1 MYVHCMVYRG
11 QTVAILIHLQSVG
24 HPSIMV
30 FNHLS
35 SVPSDVYQDEDEY
48 CDGVYAYR
56 RQQTISV
63 VSGRVIISCSIMMAC
78 YCSCRG
84 SSAAASSVGSSWPA
98 LPAPSVASSRGGGPM
113 LMMMMGCRSYA
124 AL

>member
-35 SVPSDVYQDEDEY
+35 SVPSDVYQDEDDILYCIVIEY
-48 CDGVYAYR
+48 MHIGDSR
-56 RQQTISV
+56 LSV
-63 VSGRVIISCSIMMAC
+63 
-78 YCSCRG
+78 
-84 SSAAASSVGSSWPA
+84 
-98 LPAPSVASSRGGGPM
+98 
-113 LMMMMGCRSYA
+113 
-124 AL
+124 